1 MSWIQKLHETYE
13 QCFDAPQFSNHP
25 LLPIS
30 HAIQQAHIEVTLDHK
45 GNFRRAQTVQKVE
58 TILPATEKSA
68 ARTSGEAPHPLCD
81 KVQYCASDYTKHGG
95 KKKSYFLGYAKQLT
109 SWCESRFSHPK
120 AKAILEYIRK
130 GTVVADL
137 IREKVLHVGDDKLLL
152 TEWKSDSPT
161 PDVFK
166 YLTAKDGKRDQ
177 GDALIRWRVEVP
189 GDPVPETWEDKS
201 LREAWGSFDAH
212 QSQHKED
219 DTASRNAGF
228 RHGSGKVHKPQL
240 GLCMV
245 TGKTMLLATN
255 HPKRLRHGGDGA
267 KLISS
272 NDIDG
277 YTFRGRFLGADEACS
292 VGFEVTQRAH
302 SALRWLIARQAFR
315 SGDQVVL
322 AWAIS
327 GKSLPDLFD
336 NSAQMFGLESTEEDA
351 APVYQGD
358 AGQTFA
364 VRLKRYIAGYRTRLG
379 STDAIVIMALDSATP
394 GRMAITY
401 YRELTGSEFLERI
414 QQWHESCAWHQ
425 NLGKN
430 LKFVGVP
437 SPRDIAEA
445 AYGRQVEGKSGEKLR
460 KATVERLLPCIIDG
474 RPIPRD
480 IVESTVR
487 RAVNRPGLE
496 KWEWE
501 KNLGIACALFRGH
514 HKQRS
519 YEMALELDRTSRDYL
534 FGRLL
539 AVAERIEDMA
549 LYLAKE
555 NRGTSAAKL
564 MQRFADH
571 PYSTWRTIELS
582 LVPYK
587 TRLRSRSPG
596 FLVHMEKLI
605 DDIICTFRGQDFMSE
620 ARLSG
625 EFLLGYHCQ
634 RQALWQKS
642 EATNAE
648 ENTEN
653 QTDEGVL
660 R

>member
-13 QCFDAPQFSNHP
+13 LCAGLPLFSSNP

-30 HAIQQAHIEVTLDHK
+30 HTTQQAHIEIVIDGS
-45 GNFRRAQTVQKVE
+45 GNFRRASVVSKEDQT
-58 TILPATEKSA
+58 TLIPCTEE
-68 ARTSGEAPHPLCD
+68 SGGRAGSKPKNHPLCD
-81 KVQYCASDYTKHGG
+81 KLQYVAGDYRELGG
-95 KKKSYFLGYAKQLT
+95 EVTVGFAKEEEEPHRSYLK
-109 SWCESRFSHPK
+109 
-120 AKAILEYIRK
+120 
-130 GTVVADL
+130 DL
-137 IREKVLHVGDDKLLL
+137 
-152 TEWKSDSPT
+152 
-161 PDVFK
+161 
-166 YLTAKDGKRDQ
+166 
-177 GDALIRWRVEVP
+177 
-189 GDPVPETWEDKS
+189 
-201 LREAWGSFDAH
+201 EAWGASPDGHLKLAAILTYVRKKHVVHDLVRERLLPLDSQGKLLKKWDGDKKDVPAIFKVIPAGSSPEDAFIRWH
-212 QSQHKED
+212 VEIANDPEPAIWKDKEIMDAWIRYYASQQTKH
-219 DTASRNAGF
+219 
-228 RHGSGKVHKPQL
+228 

-245 TGKTMLLATN
+245 TGNETILAEQ
-255 HPKRLRHGGDGA
+255 HPAKLRNAGDKA

-272 NDIDG
+272 NDTSG
-277 YTFRGRFLGADEACS
+277 YTFRGRFIDAVQACG
-292 VGFEVTQRAH
+292 VGFVVTQQAH
-302 SALRWLIARQAFR
+302 KALQWLLDFERRQAFR
-315 SGDQVVL
+315 NGNQVIV
-322 AWAIS
+322 AWAVS
-327 GKSLPDLFD
+327 GKSLPDLFG
-336 NSAQMFGLESTEEDA
+336 NSAQMFGLESREEDV
-351 APVYQGD
+351 APAYQGD
-358 AGQTFA
+358 AGQAFA

-379 STDAIVIMALDSATP
+379 PTDAIVVMALDSATP

-414 QQWHESCAWHQ
+414 QLWHESCAWHQ
-425 NLGKN
+425 NFGKN

-437 SPRDIAEA
+437 SPRDITEA

-487 RAVNRPGLE
+487 SAVNRPGLE

-582 LVPYK
+582 LAPYK

-596 FLVHMEKLI
+596 FLVNMEKLL
-605 DDIICTFRGQDFMSE
+605 DGIICTFRGQDFMSE

-634 RQALWQKS
+634 RQALWPKS
-642 EATNAE
+642 ESTNAE
-648 ENTEN
+648 ETTET
-653 QTDEGVL
+653 QTDQGE
-660 R
+660 

>member
-13 QCFDAPQFSNHP
+13 LCAGLPLFSSNP

-30 HAIQQAHIEVTLDHK
+30 HTTQQAHIEIVIDGS
-45 GNFRRAQTVQKVE
+45 GNFRRASVVSKEDQT
-58 TILPATEKSA
+58 TLIPCTEE
-68 ARTSGEAPHPLCD
+68 SGGRAGSKPKNHPLCD
-81 KVQYCASDYTKHGG
+81 KLQYVAGDYRELGG
-95 KKKSYFLGYAKQLT
+95 EVTVGFAKEEEEPHRSYLK
-109 SWCESRFSHPK
+109 
-120 AKAILEYIRK
+120 
-130 GTVVADL
+130 DL
-137 IREKVLHVGDDKLLL
+137 
-152 TEWKSDSPT
+152 
-161 PDVFK
+161 
-166 YLTAKDGKRDQ
+166 
-177 GDALIRWRVEVP
+177 
-189 GDPVPETWEDKS
+189 
-201 LREAWGSFDAH
+201 EAWGASPDGHLKLAAILTYVRKKHVVHDLVRERLLPLDSQGKLLKKWDGDKKDVPAIFKVIPAGSSPEDAFIRWH
-212 QSQHKED
+212 VEIANDPEPAIWKDKEIMDAWIRYYASQQTKH
-219 DTASRNAGF
+219 
-228 RHGSGKVHKPQL
+228 

-245 TGKTMLLATN
+245 TGNETILAEQ
-255 HPKRLRHGGDGA
+255 HPAKLRNAGDKA

-272 NDIDG
+272 NDTSG
-277 YTFRGRFLGADEACS
+277 YTFRGRFIDAVQACG
-292 VGFEVTQRAH
+292 VGFVVTQQAH
-302 SALRWLIARQAFR
+302 KALQWLLDFERRQAFR
-315 SGDQVVL
+315 NGNQVIV
-322 AWAIS
+322 AWAVS
-327 GKSLPDLFD
+327 GKSLPDLFN
-336 NSAQMFGLESTEEDA
+336 NSAQMFGLESREEDV
-351 APVYQGD
+351 APAYQGD
-358 AGQTFA
+358 AGQAFA

-379 STDAIVIMALDSATP
+379 PTDAIVVMALDSATP

-414 QQWHESCAWHQ
+414 QLWHESCAWHQ
-425 NLGKN
+425 NFGKN

-437 SPRDIAEA
+437 SPRDITEA

-487 RAVNRPGLE
+487 SAVNRPGLE

-582 LVPYK
+582 LAPYK

-596 FLVHMEKLI
+596 FLVNMEKLL
-605 DDIICTFRGQDFMSE
+605 DGIICTFRGQDFMSE

-634 RQALWQKS
+634 RQALWPKS
-642 EATNAE
+642 ESTNAE
-648 ENTEN
+648 ETTET
-653 QTDEGVL
+653 QTDQGE
-660 R
+660 

>member
-13 QCFDAPQFSNHP
+13 LCAGLPLFSSNP

-30 HAIQQAHIEVTLDHK
+30 HTTQQAHIEIVIDGS
-45 GNFRRAQTVQKVE
+45 GNFRRASVVSKEDQT
-58 TILPATEKSA
+58 TLIPCTEE
-68 ARTSGEAPHPLCD
+68 SGGRAGSKPKNHPLCD
-81 KVQYCASDYTKHGG
+81 KLQYVAGDYRELGGEVTVGFTKEQEEPHR
-95 KKKSYFLGYAKQLT
+95 SYLK
-109 SWCESRFSHPK
+109 
-120 AKAILEYIRK
+120 
-130 GTVVADL
+130 DL
-137 IREKVLHVGDDKLLL
+137 
-152 TEWKSDSPT
+152 
-161 PDVFK
+161 
-166 YLTAKDGKRDQ
+166 
-177 GDALIRWRVEVP
+177 
-189 GDPVPETWEDKS
+189 
-201 LREAWGSFDAH
+201 EAWGASPDGHRKLAAILTYVRKKHVVHDLVRERLLPLDSQGKLLKKWDGDKKDVPAIFKVIPAGSSPEDAFIRWH
-212 QSQHKED
+212 VEIANDPEPAIWKDKEIMDAWIRYYASQQTKH
-219 DTASRNAGF
+219 
-228 RHGSGKVHKPQL
+228 

-245 TGKTMLLATN
+245 TGNETILAEQ
-255 HPKRLRHGGDGA
+255 HPAKLRNAGDKA

-272 NDIDG
+272 NDTSG
-277 YTFRGRFLGADEACS
+277 YTFRGRFIDAVQACG
-292 VGFEVTQRAH
+292 VGFVVTQQAH
-302 SALRWLIARQAFR
+302 KALQWLLDFERRQAFR
-315 SGDQVVL
+315 NGNQVIV
-322 AWAIS
+322 AWAVS
-327 GKSLPDLFD
+327 GKSLPDLFN
-336 NSAQMFGLESTEEDA
+336 NSAQMFGLESREEDV
-351 APVYQGD
+351 APAYHGD
-358 AGQTFA
+358 AGLAFA

-379 STDAIVIMALDSATP
+379 PTDAIVVMALDSATP

-414 QQWHESCAWHQ
+414 QLWHESCAWHQ
-425 NLGKN
+425 NFGKN
-430 LKFVGVP
+430 LKFVDVP
-437 SPRDIAEA
+437 SPRDITEA

-487 RAVNRPGLE
+487 SAVNRPGLE

-582 LVPYK
+582 LAPYK

-596 FLVHMEKLI
+596 FLVNMEKLL
-605 DDIICTFRGQDFMSE
+605 DGIICTFRGQDFMSE

-634 RQALWQKS
+634 RQALWPKS
-642 EATNAE
+642 ESTNAE
-648 ENTEN
+648 ETTET
-653 QTDEGVL
+653 QTDQGE
-660 R
+660 

>member
-13 QCFDAPQFSNHP
+13 LCAGLPQFSSNP

-30 HAIQQAHIEVTLDHK
+30 HTTQQAHIEIVIDGS
-45 GNFRRAQTVQKVE
+45 GNFRRASVVSKEDQT
-58 TILPATEKSA
+58 TLIPCTEE
-68 ARTSGEAPHPLCD
+68 SGGRAGSKPKNHPLCD
-81 KVQYCASDYTKHGG
+81 KLQYVAGDYRELGG
-95 KKKSYFLGYAKQLT
+95 EVTVGFAKEEEEPHRSYLK
-109 SWCESRFSHPK
+109 
-120 AKAILEYIRK
+120 
-130 GTVVADL
+130 DL
-137 IREKVLHVGDDKLLL
+137 
-152 TEWKSDSPT
+152 
-161 PDVFK
+161 
-166 YLTAKDGKRDQ
+166 
-177 GDALIRWRVEVP
+177 
-189 GDPVPETWEDKS
+189 
-201 LREAWGSFDAH
+201 EAWGASPDGHLKLAAILTYVRKKHVVHDLVRERLLPLDSQGKLLKKWDGDKKDVPAIFKVIPAGSSPEDAFIRWH
-212 QSQHKED
+212 VEIANDPEPAIWKDKEIMDAWIRYYASQQTKH
-219 DTASRNAGF
+219 
-228 RHGSGKVHKPQL
+228 

-245 TGKTMLLATN
+245 TGNETILAEQ
-255 HPKRLRHGGDGA
+255 HPAKLRNAGDKA

-272 NDIDG
+272 NDTSG
-277 YTFRGRFLGADEACS
+277 YTFRGRFIDAVQACG
-292 VGFEVTQRAH
+292 VGFVVTQQAH
-302 SALRWLIARQAFR
+302 KALQWLLDFERRQAFR
-315 SGDQVVL
+315 NGNQVIV
-322 AWAIS
+322 AWAVS
-327 GKSLPDLFD
+327 GKSLPDLFN
-336 NSAQMFGLESTEEDA
+336 NSAQMFGLESREEDV
-351 APVYQGD
+351 APAYQGD
-358 AGQTFA
+358 AGQAFA

-379 STDAIVIMALDSATP
+379 PTDAIVVMALDSATP

-414 QQWHESCAWHQ
+414 QLWHESCAWHQ
-425 NLGKN
+425 NFGKN

-437 SPRDIAEA
+437 SPRDITEA

-487 RAVNRPGLE
+487 SAVNRPGLE

-582 LVPYK
+582 LAPYK

-596 FLVHMEKLI
+596 FLVNMEKLL
-605 DDIICTFRGQDFMSE
+605 DGIICTFRGQDFMSE

-634 RQALWQKS
+634 RQALWPKS
-642 EATNAE
+642 ESTNAE
-648 ENTEN
+648 ETTET
-653 QTDEGVL
+653 QTDQGE
-660 R
+660 

>member
-13 QCFDAPQFSNHP
+13 LCAGLPLFSSNP

-30 HAIQQAHIEVTLDHK
+30 HTTQQAHIEIVIDGS
-45 GNFRRAQTVQKVE
+45 GNFRRASVVSKEDQT
-58 TILPATEKSA
+58 TLIPCTEE
-68 ARTSGEAPHPLCD
+68 SGGRAGSKPKNHPLCD
-81 KVQYCASDYTKHGG
+81 KLQYVAGDYRELGG
-95 KKKSYFLGYAKQLT
+95 EVTVGFAKEEEEPHRSYLK
-109 SWCESRFSHPK
+109 
-120 AKAILEYIRK
+120 
-130 GTVVADL
+130 DL
-137 IREKVLHVGDDKLLL
+137 
-152 TEWKSDSPT
+152 
-161 PDVFK
+161 
-166 YLTAKDGKRDQ
+166 
-177 GDALIRWRVEVP
+177 
-189 GDPVPETWEDKS
+189 
-201 LREAWGSFDAH
+201 EAWGASPDGHLKLAAILTYVRKKHVVHDLVRERLLPLDSQGKLLKKWDGDKKDVPAIFKVIPAGSSPEDAFIRWH
-212 QSQHKED
+212 VEIANDPEPAIWKDKEIMDAWIRYYASQQTKH
-219 DTASRNAGF
+219 
-228 RHGSGKVHKPQL
+228 

-245 TGKTMLLATN
+245 TGNETILAEQ
-255 HPKRLRHGGDGA
+255 HPAKLRNAGDKA

-272 NDIDG
+272 NDTSG
-277 YTFRGRFLGADEACS
+277 YTFRGRFIDAVQACG
-292 VGFEVTQRAH
+292 VGFVVTQQAH
-302 SALRWLIARQAFR
+302 KALQWLLDFERRQAFR
-315 SGDQVVL
+315 NGNQVIV
-322 AWAIS
+322 AWAVS
-327 GKSLPDLFD
+327 GKSLPDLFN
-336 NSAQMFGLESTEEDA
+336 NSAQMFGLESREEDV
-351 APVYQGD
+351 APAYQGD
-358 AGQTFA
+358 AGQAFA

-379 STDAIVIMALDSATP
+379 PTDAIVVMALDSATP

-414 QQWHESCAWHQ
+414 QLWHESCAWHQ
-425 NLGKN
+425 NFGKN

-437 SPRDIAEA
+437 SPRDITEA

-460 KATVERLLPCIIDG
+460 KATVERLLPGIIEG
-474 RPIPRD
+474 RPRPRD

-487 RAVNRPGLE
+487 SAVNRPGLE

-582 LVPYK
+582 LAPYK

-596 FLVHMEKLI
+596 FLVNMEKLL
-605 DDIICTFRGQDFMSE
+605 DGIICTFRGQDFMSE

-634 RQALWQKS
+634 RQALWPKS
-642 EATNAE
+642 ESTNAE
-648 ENTEN
+648 ETTET
-653 QTDEGVL
+653 QTDQGE
-660 R
+660 

>member
-13 QCFDAPQFSNHP
+13 QCYDAPQFSNHP

-45 GNFRRAQTVQKVE
+45 GNFRRAQIVQKVE

-81 KVQYCASDYTKHGG
+81 KVQYCGSDYPKYGG
-95 KKKSYFLGYAKQLT
+95 KKKSYYPGYAKQLT
-109 SWCESRFSHPK
+109 SWCESSFSHPK
-120 AKAILEYIRK
+120 ASAVLEYVRK

-137 IREKVLHVGDDKLLL
+137 VREKIMQIGDDKVLL
-152 TEWKSDSPT
+152 TVWKSDLPT
-161 PDVFK
+161 PEIFK
-166 YLTAKDGKRDQ
+166 YLTAKEGTRDQ
-177 GDALIRWRVEVP
+177 GDALIRWRVEIP
-189 GDPVPETWEDKS
+189 GDPVPETWEDKN
-201 LREAWGSFDAH
+201 LREAWIAFDAY
-212 QSQHKED
+212 QSQHQD
-219 DTASRNAGF
+219 ADTASKTTTSRVK
-228 RHGSGKVHKPQL
+228 RGKIYKPQQ

-272 NDIDG
+272 NDTDG

-292 VGFEVTQRAH
+292 VGFEVTQKAH
-302 SALRWLIARQAFR
+302 SALRWLLARQAFR
-315 SGDQVVL
+315 SGDQVVV
-322 AWAIS
+322 AWAVS

-336 NSAQMFGLESTEEDA
+336 NSAQMFGLESREEDA
-351 APVYQGD
+351 ASAYQGD
-358 AGQTFA
+358 AGQAFA
-364 VRLKRYIAGYRTRLG
+364 VRLKKYIAGYRARLG
-379 STDAIVIMALDSATP
+379 STDAIVVMALDSATP

-414 QQWHESCAWHQ
+414 QLWHESCAWHQ
-425 NLGKN
+425 NFGKN

-487 RAVNRPGLE
+487 RTANRSGLE

-501 KNLGIACALFRGH
+501 KNLGIACALLKGH

-582 LVPYK
+582 LTPYK
-587 TRLRSRSPG
+587 TRLRARSPG
-596 FLVHMEKLI
+596 FLVNMEKLFDGI
-605 DDIICTFRGQDFMSE
+605 VCTFRGQDFMSE

-634 RQALWQKS
+634 RQALWPKS
-642 EATNAE
+642 ESTKAE
-648 ENTEN
+648 ETTEN
-653 QTDEGVL
+653 QTDQGE
-660 R
+660 

>member
-13 QCFDAPQFSNHP
+13 RCYDAPQFSNHP

-45 GNFRRAQTVQKVE
+45 GNFRRAKIVQKVE

-81 KVQYCASDYTKHGG
+81 KVQYCASDYPKHGG
-95 KKKSYFLGYAKQLT
+95 KKKSYYPGYAKQLT
-109 SWCESRFSHPK
+109 SWSESSFSHPK
-120 AKAILEYIRK
+120 ARAVLEYVRK
-130 GTVVADL
+130 GSVVADL
-137 IREKVLHVGDDKLLL
+137 VREKVLHVGDDKFLL
-152 TEWKSDSPT
+152 TAWKSDLST
-161 PDVFK
+161 PDIFK
-166 YLTAKDGKRDQ
+166 YLTAKEGERDQ
-177 GDALIRWRVEVP
+177 GDALIRWRVEMP
-189 GDPVPETWEDKS
+189 ADPIPETWEDKS
-201 LREAWGSFDAH
+201 LREAWIAFDAY
-212 QSQHKED
+212 QSQHQDD
-219 DTASRNAGF
+219 DTASRNTVS
-228 RHGSGKVHKPQL
+228 RLKRGKDHKPQQ

-272 NDIDG
+272 NDTDG

-292 VGFEVTQRAH
+292 VGFEVTQKAH

-315 SGDQVVL
+315 SGDQAVV
-322 AWAIS
+322 AWAVS
-327 GKSLPDLFD
+327 GKSLPDPFA
-336 NSAQMFGLESTEEDA
+336 NSAQMFGLELEEEDA

-358 AGQTFA
+358 AGQAFA
-364 VRLKRYIAGYRTRLG
+364 VRLKRYIAGYRARLG
-379 STDAIVIMALDSATP
+379 STDEIVVMALDSATP
-394 GRMAITY
+394 GRMAIIY

-414 QQWHESCAWHQ
+414 QLWHESYAWHQ
-425 NLGKN
+425 NFGKD

-437 SPRDIAEA
+437 SPRDIATA

-480 IVESTVR
+480 LVESTVR
-487 RAVNRPGLE
+487 RTANRPGLE

-501 KNLGIACALFRGH
+501 KNLGIACALFRGD
-514 HKQRS
+514 HKEGN
-519 YEMALELDRTSRDYL
+519 YKMALELDRTSRDYL

-539 AVAERIEDMA
+539 AVADRIEGLA
-549 LYLAKE
+549 LHLADEKRDT
-555 NRGTSAAKL
+555 NAAKL

-582 LVPYK
+582 LAPYK
-587 TRLRSRSPG
+587 ARLRARSPG
-596 FLVHMEKLI
+596 FLVNMEKLI
-605 DDIICTFRGQDFMSE
+605 DGIVCAFNGQDFMSE
-620 ARLSG
+620 TRLSG

-634 RQALWQKS
+634 RQALWPKS
-642 EATNAE
+642 ESTQAAE
-648 ENTEN
+648 ITEN
-653 QTDEGVL
+653 QTNQGA
-660 R
+660 

>member
-1 MSWIQKLHETYE
+1 MSWIQKLYETYD
-13 QCFDAPQFSNHP
+13 QCYDAPQFSNQP

-45 GNFRRAQTVQKVE
+45 GNFRRAKIVQKVE

-81 KVQYCASDYTKHGG
+81 KIQYCGSDYPMHGG
-95 KKKSYFLGYAKQLT
+95 KKKSYYPGYVKQLT
-109 SWCESRFSHPK
+109 RWCESSFSHLK
-120 AKAILEYIRK
+120 ARAVLEYVRK

-137 IREKVLHVGDDKLLL
+137 VREKILQVGADKALL
-152 TEWKSDSPT
+152 TTWKSDVPT
-161 PDVFK
+161 PEIFK
-166 YLTAKDGKRDQ
+166 YLTAKEGQRDQ
-177 GDALIRWRVEVP
+177 GDALIRWCVEIP
-189 GDPVPETWEDKS
+189 GNPVPETWEDKS
-201 LREAWGSFDAH
+201 LREAWIAFDAY
-212 QSQHKED
+212 QSQHQDIE
-219 DTASRNAGF
+219 TASKDATSRVKG
-228 RHGSGKVHKPQL
+228 GKVHQPQQ

-245 TGKTMLLATN
+245 TGQSMLLASN

-272 NDIDG
+272 NDTNG
-277 YTFRGRFLGADEACS
+277 YTFRGRFLDADEACS
-292 VGFEVTQRAH
+292 VSFEVTQKSH
-302 SALRWLIARQAFR
+302 SALRWLIAKQAFR
-315 SGDQVVL
+315 SGDQVVV
-322 AWAIS
+322 AWAVS
-327 GKSLPDLFD
+327 GKSLPDLFN
-336 NSAQMFGLESTEEDA
+336 NSAQMFGLESRGVGATLS
-351 APVYQGD
+351 YQGD
-358 AGQTFA
+358 AGQAFA
-364 VRLKRYIAGYRTRLG
+364 SRLKKYIAGYRVRLG
-379 STDAIVIMALDSATP
+379 STDAIVVMALDSATP

-425 NLGKN
+425 NFGKN

-437 SPRDIAEA
+437 SPRDITEA
-445 AYGRQVEGKSGEKLR
+445 ASGRQAEGKSGEKLR

-474 RPIPRD
+474 QPIPRD

-487 RAVNRPGLE
+487 RTVNRPGFE

-501 KNLGIACALFRGH
+501 KSLGIACALFRGH

-519 YEMALELDRTSRDYL
+519 YDMALELDRTSRDYL

-539 AVAERIEDMA
+539 AVAERIEEMA

-582 LVPYK
+582 LAPYK

-596 FLVHMEKLI
+596 FLVNMEKLVDGI
-605 DDIICTFRGQDFMSE
+605 VCAFRGQDFTSE

-634 RQALWQKS
+634 RQALWPKS
-642 EATNAE
+642 ESTKAE
-648 ENTEN
+648 ETTEN
-653 QTDEGVL
+653 LTDQGE
-660 R
+660 

>member
-1 MSWIQKLHETYE
+1 VAGDYRELGG
-13 QCFDAPQFSNHP
+13 
-25 LLPIS
+25 
-30 HAIQQAHIEVTLDHK
+30 EVTVGFAK
-45 GNFRRAQTVQKVE
+45 E
-58 TILPATEKSA
+58 E
-68 ARTSGEAPHPLCD
+68 EEPHR
-81 KVQYCASDYTKHGG
+81 
-95 KKKSYFLGYAKQLT
+95 SYLK
-109 SWCESRFSHPK
+109 
-120 AKAILEYIRK
+120 
-130 GTVVADL
+130 DL
-137 IREKVLHVGDDKLLL
+137 
-152 TEWKSDSPT
+152 
-161 PDVFK
+161 
-166 YLTAKDGKRDQ
+166 
-177 GDALIRWRVEVP
+177 
-189 GDPVPETWEDKS
+189 
-201 LREAWGSFDAH
+201 EAWGASPDGHLKLAAILTYVRKKHVVHDLVRERLLPLDSQGKLLKKWDGDKKDVPAIFKVIPAGSSPEDAFIRWH
-212 QSQHKED
+212 VEIANDPEPAIWKDKEIMDAWIRYYASQQTKH
-219 DTASRNAGF
+219 
-228 RHGSGKVHKPQL
+228 

-245 TGKTMLLATN
+245 TGNETILAEQ
-255 HPKRLRHGGDGA
+255 HPAKLRNAGDKA

-272 NDIDG
+272 NDTSG
-277 YTFRGRFLGADEACS
+277 YTFRGRFIDAVQACG
-292 VGFEVTQRAH
+292 VGFVVTQQAH
-302 SALRWLIARQAFR
+302 KALQWLLDFERRQAFR
-315 SGDQVVL
+315 NGNQVIV
-322 AWAIS
+322 AWAVS
-327 GKSLPDLFD
+327 GKSLPDLFN
-336 NSAQMFGLESTEEDA
+336 NSAQMFGLESREEDV
-351 APVYQGD
+351 APAYQGD
-358 AGQTFA
+358 AGQAFA

-379 STDAIVIMALDSATP
+379 PTDAIVVMALDSATP

-414 QQWHESCAWHQ
+414 QLWHESCAWHQ
-425 NLGKN
+425 NFGKN

-437 SPRDIAEA
+437 SPRDITEA

-487 RAVNRPGLE
+487 SAVNRPGLE

-582 LVPYK
+582 LAPYK

-596 FLVHMEKLI
+596 FLVNMEKLL
-605 DDIICTFRGQDFMSE
+605 DGIICTFRGQDFMSE

-634 RQALWQKS
+634 RQALWPKS
-642 EATNAE
+642 ESTNAE
-648 ENTEN
+648 ETTET
-653 QTDEGVL
+653 QTDQGE
-660 R
+660 

>member
-13 QCFDAPQFSNHP
+13 RCYGAPQFSNHP

-30 HAIQQAHIEVTLDHK
+30 HAIQQAHIEVTLDQK
-45 GNFRRAQTVQKVE
+45 GNYRRAKIVQKVE

-81 KVQYCASDYTKHGG
+81 KVQYCASDYPKYGG
-95 KKKSYFLGYAKQLT
+95 KKKSYYPGYAKQLT
-109 SWCESRFSHPK
+109 SWCESSFSHPK
-120 AKAILEYIRK
+120 AKAVLEYVRK
-130 GTVVADL
+130 GSVVADL
-137 IREKVLHVGDDKLLL
+137 VHEKVLHVGDDKFLL
-152 TEWKSDSPT
+152 TAWKSNLPP
-161 PDVFK
+161 PDIFK
-166 YLTAKDGKRDQ
+166 CLTAKDGERDQ
-177 GDALIRWRVEVP
+177 GDALIRWCVEIP

-201 LREAWGSFDAH
+201 LREAWIAFDAYQSLH
-212 QSQHKED
+212 QD
-219 DTASRNAGF
+219 ADTTIENTT
-228 RHGSGKVHKPQL
+228 SGVKRGNVHKPQQ

-245 TGKTMLLATN
+245 TGKSMLLATN

-272 NDIDG
+272 NDTDG
-277 YTFRGRFLGADEACS
+277 YTFRGRFLDADEACS
-292 VGFEVTQRAH
+292 VGFEVTQKSH

-315 SGDQVVL
+315 SGDQVAV
-322 AWAIS
+322 AWSVS
-327 GKSLPDLFD
+327 GKSLPDPFA
-336 NSAQMFGLESTEEDA
+336 NSAQMFGLESIEEGA
-351 APVYQGD
+351 SPAYQGD
-358 AGQTFA
+358 AGQAFA
-364 VRLKRYIAGYRTRLG
+364 VRLKKYIVGYQTRLG
-379 STDAIVIMALDSATP
+379 PTDEIVVMALDSATP

-414 QQWHESCAWHQ
+414 QLWHESCAWHQ
-425 NLGKN
+425 NFGKS

-437 SPRDIAEA
+437 SPRDITEA
-445 AYGRQVEGKSGEKLR
+445 AYGRQVEGKSGENLR

-474 RPIPRD
+474 RQISRD

-487 RAVNRPGLE
+487 RTVNRAGLE

-514 HKQRS
+514 HEQRS

-571 PYSTWRTIELS
+571 PSSTWRTIELS
-582 LVPYK
+582 LAPYK
-587 TRLRSRSPG
+587 TRLRTGSPG
-596 FLVHMEKLI
+596 FLVNMEKLL
-605 DDIICTFRGQDFMSE
+605 DEIICTFRGQDFMSE
-620 ARLSG
+620 GRLSG

-634 RQALWQKS
+634 RQALWPKS
-642 EATNAE
+642 ESTNVDE
-648 ENTEN
+648 STET
-653 QTDEGVL
+653 QTDQGE
-660 R
+660 

>member
-13 QCFDAPQFSNHP
+13 RCYDAPQFSNHP

-30 HAIQQAHIEVTLDHK
+30 HAIQQAHIEVTLDPK
-45 GNFRRAQTVQKVE
+45 GNFRRAQIVQKVE

-81 KVQYCASDYTKHGG
+81 KVQYCASDYPKHGG
-95 KKKSYFLGYAKQLT
+95 KKKSYYPGYAKQLT
-109 SWCESRFSHPK
+109 TWCESSFSHPK
-120 AKAILEYIRK
+120 ARAVLEYVRK

-137 IREKVLHVGDDKLLL
+137 VREKVLHVGDDKFLL
-152 TEWKSDSPT
+152 TAWKSDLPT
-161 PDVFK
+161 PDIFK
-166 YLTAKDGKRDQ
+166 YLTAKEGERDQ
-177 GDALIRWRVEVP
+177 GDALIRWRVEMP
-189 GDPVPETWEDKS
+189 EDPIPETWEDKS
-201 LREAWGSFDAH
+201 LREAWVAFDAY
-212 QSQHKED
+212 QSQHQDD
-219 DTASRNAGF
+219 DTALRNTVSRLK
-228 RHGSGKVHKPQL
+228 RGKDHKPQQ

-272 NDIDG
+272 NDTDG

-292 VGFEVTQRAH
+292 VGFEVTQKAH

-315 SGDQVVL
+315 SGDQVVV
-322 AWAIS
+322 AWAVS
-327 GKSLPDLFD
+327 GKSLPDLFN
-336 NSAQMFGLESTEEDA
+336 NSAQMFGLESSEEDA
-351 APVYQGD
+351 APAYQGD
-358 AGQTFA
+358 AGQAFA

-379 STDAIVIMALDSATP
+379 STDAIVVMALDSATP

-401 YRELTGSEFLERI
+401 YRELTGSEFLERV
-414 QQWHESCAWHQ
+414 QLWHESCAWHQ
-425 NLGKN
+425 NFGKS

-437 SPRDIAEA
+437 SPRDITEA

-487 RAVNRPGLE
+487 RAVNRSGLE
-496 KWEWE
+496 KWEW

-555 NRGTSAAKL
+555 NRGTGAAKL

-582 LVPYK
+582 LAPYK
-587 TRLRSRSPG
+587 TRLRTRSPG
-596 FLVHMEKLI
+596 FLVNMEKLL
-605 DDIICTFRGQDFMSE
+605 DGIICTFRGQDFMSE

-634 RQALWQKS
+634 RQALWPKS
-642 EATNAE
+642 ESTNAE
-648 ENTEN
+648 ETTET
-653 QTDEGVL
+653 QTDQGE
-660 R
+660 

>member
-13 QCFDAPQFSNHP
+13 LCAGLPLFSSNP

-30 HAIQQAHIEVTLDHK
+30 HTTQQAHIEIVIDGS
-45 GNFRRAQTVQKVE
+45 GNFRRASVVSKEDQT
-58 TILPATEKSA
+58 TLIPCTEE
-68 ARTSGEAPHPLCD
+68 SGGRAGSKPKNHPLCD
-81 KVQYCASDYTKHGG
+81 KLQYVAGDYRELGG
-95 KKKSYFLGYAKQLT
+95 EVTVGFAKEEEEPHRSYLK
-109 SWCESRFSHPK
+109 
-120 AKAILEYIRK
+120 
-130 GTVVADL
+130 DL
-137 IREKVLHVGDDKLLL
+137 
-152 TEWKSDSPT
+152 
-161 PDVFK
+161 
-166 YLTAKDGKRDQ
+166 
-177 GDALIRWRVEVP
+177 
-189 GDPVPETWEDKS
+189 
-201 LREAWGSFDAH
+201 EAWGASPDGHLKLAAILTYVRKKHVVHDLVRERLLPLDSQGKLLKKWDGDKKDVPAIFKVIPAGSSPEDAFIRWH
-212 QSQHKED
+212 VEIANDPEPAIWKDKEIMDAWIRYYASQQTKH
-219 DTASRNAGF
+219 
-228 RHGSGKVHKPQL
+228 

-245 TGKTMLLATN
+245 TGNETILAEQ
-255 HPKRLRHGGDGA
+255 HPAKLRNAGDKA

-272 NDIDG
+272 NDTSG
-277 YTFRGRFLGADEACS
+277 YTFRGRFIDAVQACG
-292 VGFEVTQRAH
+292 VGFVVTQQAH
-302 SALRWLIARQAFR
+302 KALQWLLDFERRQAFR
-315 SGDQVVL
+315 NGNQVIV
-322 AWAIS
+322 AWAVS
-327 GKSLPDLFD
+327 GKSLPDLFN
-336 NSAQMFGLESTEEDA
+336 NSAQMFGLESREEDV
-351 APVYQGD
+351 APAYQGD
-358 AGQTFA
+358 AGQAFA

-379 STDAIVIMALDSATP
+379 PTDAIVVMALDSATP

-414 QQWHESCAWHQ
+414 QLWHESCAWHQ
-425 NLGKN
+425 NFGKN

-437 SPRDIAEA
+437 SPRDITEA

-487 RAVNRPGLE
+487 SAVNRPGLE

-582 LVPYK
+582 LAPYK

-596 FLVHMEKLI
+596 FLVNMEKLL
-605 DDIICTFRGQDFMSE
+605 DGIICTFRGQDFMSE

-634 RQALWQKS
+634 RQALWPKS
-642 EATNAE
+642 ESTNAE
-648 ENTEN
+648 ETTETH
-653 QTDEGVL
+653 TDQGE
-660 R
+660 

>member
-13 QCFDAPQFSNHP
+13 LCAGLPQFSSNP

-30 HAIQQAHIEVTLDHK
+30 HTTQQAHIEIVIDGS
-45 GNFRRAQTVQKVE
+45 GNFRRASVVSKEDQT
-58 TILPATEKSA
+58 TLIPCTEE
-68 ARTSGEAPHPLCD
+68 SGGRAGSKPKNHPLCD
-81 KVQYCASDYTKHGG
+81 KLQYVAGDYRELGG
-95 KKKSYFLGYAKQLT
+95 EVTVGFAKEEEEPHRSYLK
-109 SWCESRFSHPK
+109 
-120 AKAILEYIRK
+120 
-130 GTVVADL
+130 DL
-137 IREKVLHVGDDKLLL
+137 
-152 TEWKSDSPT
+152 
-161 PDVFK
+161 
-166 YLTAKDGKRDQ
+166 
-177 GDALIRWRVEVP
+177 
-189 GDPVPETWEDKS
+189 
-201 LREAWGSFDAH
+201 EAWGASPDGHRKLAVILTYVRKKHVVHDLVRERLLPLDSQGKLLKKWDGDKKDVPAIFKVIPAGSSPEDAFIRWH
-212 QSQHKED
+212 VEIANDPEPAIWKDKEIMDAWIRYYASQQTKH
-219 DTASRNAGF
+219 
-228 RHGSGKVHKPQL
+228 

-245 TGKTMLLATN
+245 TGNETILAEQ
-255 HPKRLRHGGDGA
+255 HPAKLRNAGDKA

-272 NDIDG
+272 NDTSG
-277 YTFRGRFLGADEACS
+277 YTFRGRFIDAVQACG
-292 VGFEVTQRAH
+292 VGFVVTQQAH
-302 SALRWLIARQAFR
+302 KALQWLLDFERRQAFR
-315 SGDQVVL
+315 NGNQVIV
-322 AWAIS
+322 AWAVS
-327 GKSLPDLFD
+327 GKSLPDLFN
-336 NSAQMFGLESTEEDA
+336 NSAQMFGLESRDEDA
-351 APVYQGD
+351 APAYQGD
-358 AGQTFA
+358 AGQAFA
-364 VRLKRYIAGYRTRLG
+364 VRLKRYISGYRTRLG
-379 STDAIVIMALDSATP
+379 STDAIVVMALDSATP

-401 YRELTGSEFLERI
+401 YRELTGSEFLERV
-414 QQWHESCAWHQ
+414 QLWHESCAWHQ
-425 NLGKN
+425 NFGKS

-437 SPRDIAEA
+437 SPRDITEA

-480 IVESTVR
+480 IVESMVR

-501 KNLGIACALFRGH
+501 KTLGIACALFRGH

-582 LVPYK
+582 LAPYK

-596 FLVHMEKLI
+596 FLVNMEKLL
-605 DDIICTFRGQDFMSE
+605 DGIICTFRGQDFMSE

-634 RQALWQKS
+634 RQALWPKS
-642 EATNAE
+642 ESTNAE
-648 ENTEN
+648 ETTETH
-653 QTDEGVL
+653 TDQGE
-660 R
+660 

>member
-13 QCFDAPQFSNHP
+13 LCAGLPQFSSNP

-30 HAIQQAHIEVTLDHK
+30 HTTQQAHIEIVIDGS
-45 GNFRRAQTVQKVE
+45 GNFRRASVVSKEDQT
-58 TILPATEKSA
+58 TLIPCTEE
-68 ARTSGEAPHPLCD
+68 SGGRAGSKPKNHPLCD
-81 KVQYCASDYTKHGG
+81 KLQYVAGDYRELGG
-95 KKKSYFLGYAKQLT
+95 EVTVGFAKEEEEPHRSYLK
-109 SWCESRFSHPK
+109 
-120 AKAILEYIRK
+120 
-130 GTVVADL
+130 DL
-137 IREKVLHVGDDKLLL
+137 
-152 TEWKSDSPT
+152 
-161 PDVFK
+161 
-166 YLTAKDGKRDQ
+166 
-177 GDALIRWRVEVP
+177 
-189 GDPVPETWEDKS
+189 
-201 LREAWGSFDAH
+201 EAWGASPDGHLKLAAILTYVRKKHVVHDLVRERLLPLNSQGKLLKKWDGDKKDVPAIFKVIPAGSSPEDAFIRWH
-212 QSQHKED
+212 VEIANDPEPAIWKDKEIMDAWIRYYASQQTKH
-219 DTASRNAGF
+219 
-228 RHGSGKVHKPQL
+228 

-245 TGKTMLLATN
+245 TGNETILAEQ
-255 HPKRLRHGGDGA
+255 HPAKLRNAGDKA

-272 NDIDG
+272 NDTSG
-277 YTFRGRFLGADEACS
+277 YTFRGRFIDAVQACG
-292 VGFEVTQRAH
+292 VGFVVTQQAH
-302 SALRWLIARQAFR
+302 KALQWLLDFERRQAFR
-315 SGDQVVL
+315 NGNQVIV
-322 AWAIS
+322 AWAVS
-327 GKSLPDLFD
+327 GKSLPDLFN
-336 NSAQMFGLESTEEDA
+336 NSAQMFGLESREEDV
-351 APVYQGD
+351 APAYQGD
-358 AGQTFA
+358 AGQAFA

-379 STDAIVIMALDSATP
+379 PTDAIVVMALDSATP

-414 QQWHESCAWHQ
+414 QLWHESCAWHQ
-425 NLGKN
+425 NFGKN

-437 SPRDIAEA
+437 SPRDITEA

-487 RAVNRPGLE
+487 SAVNRPGLE

-582 LVPYK
+582 LAPYK

-596 FLVHMEKLI
+596 FLVNMEKLL
-605 DDIICTFRGQDFMSE
+605 DGIICTFRGQDFMSE

-634 RQALWQKS
+634 RQALWPKS
-642 EATNAE
+642 ESTNAE
-648 ENTEN
+648 ETTET
-653 QTDEGVL
+653 QTDQGE
-660 R
+660 